1 MKSNMKKVLSFLLT
15 VCMLVT
21 MVPSTAFAFE
31 AADVF
36 SNFEED
42 IEPPQEA
49 SAAAAEVPAADVDD
63 ETDISEENE
72 DADVFSS
79 ASEEGEEPEVFSDTS
94 EDELTAFS
102 DGETEKE
109 TEDNLAI
116 IEATRGA
123 RDISG
128 DGFYKIV
135 HLDAGRKYFTK
146 DWVIKL
152 INTMAENGYTHLELA
167 VGNDGLRFLL
177 DDMAVTVGET
187 TYSSQEVKAGIQAGN
202 RAYCDFGTN
211 EWTETDMNAIIEA
224 ADKAGISII
233 PLINTPG
240 HMDAII
246 NAMKAVGI
254 SDAAFTAEGYGTS
267 SRTVDVRNQAAV
279 SFVQALLNK
288 YIQYFAGKG
297 CQIFN
302 IGTDE
307 YANDILTN
315 YAGMGFGYLQD
326 KGLYGNFVTYV
337 NNLATLVINAGMTPM
352 AFNDGIYFNS
362 AQDNFN
368 SNILISYWSDGWWGY
383 NVAPA
388 STFTEKGH
396 RLVNT
401 NGDFYYV
408 LGKND
413 KFDSGASYANK
424 WDNKVFM
431 GTTFPE
437 EQAGSMFCI
446 WCDYPDAE
454 TEDEIAEKVMSEN
467 SNILKAMSNA
477 MGHNPEKTVTDEKS
491 GISVTASGLNKVEC
505 VASNTEVKIKGA
517 NHILAY
523 DIKPV
528 DANGYYTG
536 TATVSIPVPEGW
548 NTDKMGAF
556 VVDTDGNVTLLTGEY
571 ADDVYTYTAP
581 HFSVQGIYDKISTN
595 VSENP
600 TEKSISLTIGH
611 EDTDT
616 LVGDYSNDVGPFSN
630 SGIAAINVETET
642 VSGEYWELVTNGADG
657 IAENQEYII
666 ANANTGTVYALTK
679 DGGTSTEISVSDGKI
694 TSNVGSECAFTFV
707 KNGNGWSIKDNAG
720 KYLYPQA
727 NLNRKLNWDYSISN
741 QQSSAEAV
749 SITGNN
755 AVKLARVINISLF
768 VKTTSY
774 ISYKNGYYADSN
786 GSNLYLFK
794 KVTLPAGTNTKVT
807 FTGLKKGTTSVKVG
821 PTTYAI
827 NVDYNKE
834 NVSLI
839 KDSTTTVTQTSSIS
853 GNPTYDK
860 EGIVEATVS
869 GETVT
874 FRGLALGTA
883 VVTVGDTQYTVTV
896 SEEDLTKVTPLT
908 VEYWI
913 TNQEVKVGNATEMK
927 ISAASTGV
935 HSEAGVKFSELV
947 PSTNGDTAK
956 EKVFWKGT
964 RLANGSHQ
972 EKLGPDRTK
981 EGTDFTYIRY
991 WNNSW
996 AYSSDA
1002 VEWTNVLN
1010 SDQIVAYYLQKTKVT
1025 SEVTTKVVDWGEPYK
1040 DWTNLNGER
1049 HWFWNDYVENGSKY
1063 VFLDFAVVY
1072 EDKTQNPAS
1081 FPTDNTWFFHFDGCS
1096 ANNPRVLGAITF
1108 DETADYEIWKVTVQ
1122 DGSSSGWQSYST
1134 FQPSYKGDETTVWT
1148 KEMGGNPHI
1157 DELQYTENRAGKLV
1171 RVYVRAKATE
1181 DTLRVHYIDNNNPEK
1196 DFYNYNIAVSSGT
1209 KFDKGFALTDNAL
1222 VNNDVIN
1229 KLGIKQTVS
1238 TDLGT
1243 MPEIGVQYRYSKYKC
1258 VSATRSEYG
1267 KDVYLYYTFENT
1279 HRFVIDFGLPL
1290 VITTD
1295 DLGITGDWSS
1305 VSATGA
1311 KYGTTTAEVGEGV
1324 TYTPT
1329 QVLSGIES
1337 FTVTLTDSNKN
1348 STAHQI
1354 YIYPAS
1360 TVYYEEGFATSS
1372 GFTGGSKGTEN
1383 QTTSAVGSRAQYGFD
1398 QSYAN
1403 EAAGPSNGTQ
1413 ATSNQKN
1420 STATF
1425 KFTGTGVDIYAN
1437 CTNTTGIV
1445 KVSRESDNKLVQV
1458 MYVDTAMRPGG
1469 NETSGQNVNAYN
1481 VPITSIKDLT
1491 HGDYTITITLF
1502 KDETFN
1508 LDGFR
1513 VYNTITG
1520 DAANAIYDQDGE
1532 ANPKFVE
1539 LRDAVLAAR
1548 IDGNVKSK
1556 YAEQIS
1562 KNAISQVYAKNEN
1575 VQGIVITKDGTA
1587 AGSIDVTDLLDNGP
1601 KNEIYLYQNQSLVFN
1616 ITGNAQIGLK
1626 ALNGT
1631 VNYSINNVPSTL
1643 GTSTDMFYPIN
1654 SGTVTITNNSS
1665 NILSITKLKLLGGA
1679 VTTSLNEEILTTALL
1694 SMGYK
1699 QSPAPTVAPI
1709 ETPTPTVEP
1718 TKAPVV
1724 TAPAA
1729 VTLKKLTA
1737 AGLTGAKLT
1746 WSKVKNA
1753 DGYLIYRKT
1762 GSGSWKKITAVK
1774 STAGSYTDS
1783 KLTAGKSYTYT
1794 VRAYKKVNGKVYKGD
1809 YDKKGLT
1816 INLVPKTPVLKKLS
1830 KASGS
1835 SLKLTWGKVT
1845 NADGYVIYRK
1855 VSTSNKWEKVA
1866 TIKKGST
1873 VSYTDKNLKS
1883 GKTYTYT
1890 VRAYKTVN
1898 GKNIY
1903 SSYNKNG
1910 IKTKLK

>member
-15 VCMLVT
+15 VCLLVT

-36 SNFEED
+36 SDFE
-42 IEPPQEA
+42 
-49 SAAAAEVPAADVDD
+49 AADVDD

-177 DDMAVTVGET
+177 NDMAVTVGET
-187 TYSSQEVKAGIQAGN
+187 TYSSDDVKAGIQAGN

-224 ADKAGISII
+224 ANKAGISII

-254 SDAAFTAEGYGTS
+254 SDAAFTAKGYGTS
-267 SRTVDVRNQAAV
+267 SRTVDVSNQAAV
-279 SFVQALLNK
+279 SFVQNLLNK
-288 YIQYFAGKG
+288 YIQYFAAKG
-297 CQIFN
+297 CKIFN

-307 YANDILTN
+307 YANDILEK

-326 KGLYGNFVTYV
+326 KGLYGKFATYV

-362 AQDNFN
+362 DTQNNFN
-368 SNILISYWSDGWWGY
+368 SNILISYWSSGWSTY
-383 NVAPA
+383 RVAPA
-388 STFTEKGH
+388 NVLAGQGH

-413 KFDSGASYANK
+413 NFDNGASYANK

-431 GTTFPE
+431 GYTFPE

-446 WCDYPDAE
+446 WCDYPGAE
-454 TEDEIAEKVMSEN
+454 TEDEIAEKVMSDN

-477 MGHNPEKTVTDEKS
+477 MGHNPEKTVTITDKKS

-536 TATVSIPVPEGW
+536 AATVSIPVPKGW

-556 VVDTDGNVTLLTGEY
+556 VVETDGNVTLLTGEY
-571 ADDVYTYTAP
+571 ADGVYTYTAP
-581 HFSVQGIYDKISTN
+581 HFSVQGIYDKNSTN

-600 TEKSISLTIGH
+600 TEKNISLTIGH
-611 EDTDT
+611 EATDT
-616 LVGDYSNDVGPFSN
+616 LVGDYSNDVGPFST

-657 IAENQEYII
+657 IVANQEYII
-666 ANANTGTVYALTK
+666 ANANTGTVFALTK
-679 DGGTSTEISVSDGKI
+679 DGGTSTGISVSDGKI
-694 TSNVGSECAFTFV
+694 TSNVGSECAFKFV
-707 KNGNGWSIKDNAG
+707 RNGNGWSIQDNAG
-720 KYLYPQA
+720 TYLYPEA
-727 NLNRKLNWDYSISN
+727 ERIWGWNYSISN
-741 QQSSAEAV
+741 KQGSAEAV
-749 SITGNN
+749 SITGNST
-755 AVKLARVINISLF
+755 VKLARDISSGF
-768 VKTTSY
+768 WRTRSY

-786 GSNLYLFK
+786 GSDLYLFK

-821 PTTYAI
+821 PT
-827 NVDYNKE
+827 
-834 NVSLI
+834 
-839 KDSTTTVTQTSSIS
+839 
-853 GNPTYDK
+853 
-860 EGIVEATVS
+860 
-869 GETVT
+869 
-874 FRGLALGTA
+874 
-883 VVTVGDTQYTVTV
+883 QYTVTV

-913 TNQEVKVGNATEMK
+913 TNQEVKVDNATKMK

-1002 VEWTNVLN
+1002 VKWTNVLN
-1010 SDQIVAYYLQKTKVT
+1010 TDQIVAYYLQKTEVT
-1025 SEVTTKVVDWGEPYK
+1025 HEVTTKVVDWGEPYK

-1072 EDKTQNPAS
+1072 EDKTQNPDS

-1096 ANNPRVLGAITF
+1096 ASKPRVLGAISF
-1108 DETADYEIWKVTVQ
+1108 DETAEYEIWKVTVQ
-1122 DGSSSGWQSYST
+1122 DGTSSGYSSYRT
-1134 FQPSYKGDETTVWT
+1134 FKPSYNGDETTVWT

-1157 DELQYTENRAGKLV
+1157 DELQYTANRTGKLV
-1171 RVYVRAKATE
+1171 RVYVRAKATA
-1181 DTLRVHYIDNNNPEK
+1181 DTLRVHYMDKNAGAE
-1196 DFYNYNIAVSSGT
+1196 FYNYNIAVNSGT
-1209 KFDKGFALTDNAL
+1209 TFDENFALRNNAL
-1222 VNNDVIN
+1222 VHNEVKNV
-1229 KLGIKQTVS
+1229 KGVEQKVS
-1238 TDLGT
+1238 TDLST

-1258 VSATRSEYG
+1258 VSATRGEDG
-1267 KDVYLYYTFENT
+1267 KDVYLYYTIENT
-1279 HRFVIDFGLPL
+1279 HSFVIDFGLPL
-1290 VITTD
+1290 VITTN

-1311 KYGTTTAEVGEGV
+1311 KYGTTTAEVGKGV

-1360 TVYYEEGFATSS
+1360 TVYYEEGFAKSS
-1372 GFTGGSKGTEN
+1372 GFTEEGSKKIEN
-1383 QTTSAVGSRAQYGFD
+1383 QPTSAVGSGARYGFD

-1403 EAAGPSNGTQ
+1403 EAAGPSKGTQ
-1413 ATSNQKN
+1413 ATSNQKH

-1425 KFTGTGVDIYAN
+1425 NFTGTGVDIYAN
-1437 CTNTTGIV
+1437 CTKTTGIV

-1458 MYVDTAMRPGG
+1458 MYVDTAMRPGDTG
-1469 NETSGQNVNAYN
+1469 ETSGQNVDAYN
-1481 VPITSIKDLT
+1481 VPITSIKDLK

-1502 KDETFN
+1502 NDETFN

-1520 DAANAIYDQDGE
+1520 DAANAVYEQDGE
-1532 ANPKFVE
+1532 ANPRFVE
-1539 LRDAVLAAR
+1539 LRDAVLKAR
-1548 IDGNVKSK
+1548 INGKVGGE

-1562 KNAISQVYAKNEN
+1562 KNAMSQVYARNEN
-1575 VQGIVITKDGTA
+1575 VQGIVIDKNGTT
-1587 AGSIDVTDLLDNGP
+1587 AGSTDVTDLLDNGP
-1601 KNEIYLYQNQSLVFN
+1601 KNEIYLYTNQSLVFN

-1631 VNYSINNVPSTL
+1631 VNYNINNVSSTL
-1643 GTSTDMFYPIN
+1643 DTSTDMFYPIN
-1654 SGTVTITNNSS
+1654 SGTVIITNTGSH
-1665 NILSITKLKLLGGA
+1665 ILSITKLKLLGDA
-1679 VTTSLNEEILTTALL
+1679 VPTSLNEEILTTALL

-1699 QSPAPTVAPI
+1699 QSPAPTA
-1709 ETPTPTVEP
+1709 TPTPTVEP

-1737 AGLTGAKLT
+1737 VGLTGAKLT

-1762 GSGSWKKITAVK
+1762 GSGSWKNIASVK
-1774 STAGSYTDS
+1774 STASSYTDS

-1794 VRAYKKVNGKVYKGD
+1794 VRAYKKVNGKAYKGD
-1809 YDKKGLT
+1809 YDKKGLI

-1835 SLKLTWGKVT
+1835 SLKLTWGKAA

-1855 VSTSNKWEKVA
+1855 VSGSNKWEKVA

-1903 SSYNKNG
+1903 SSYDKNG

>member
-15 VCMLVT
+15 VCLLVT

-36 SNFEED
+36 SDFE
-42 IEPPQEA
+42 
-49 SAAAAEVPAADVDD
+49 AADVDD

-177 DDMAVTVGET
+177 NDMAVTVGET
-187 TYSSQEVKAGIQAGN
+187 TYSSDDVKAGIQAGN

-224 ADKAGISII
+224 ANKAGISII

-254 SDAAFTAEGYGTS
+254 SDAAFTAKGYGTS
-267 SRTVDVRNQAAV
+267 SRTVDVSNQAAV
-279 SFVQALLNK
+279 SFVQNLLNK
-288 YIQYFAGKG
+288 YIQYFAAKG
-297 CQIFN
+297 CKIFN

-307 YANDILTN
+307 YANDILEK

-326 KGLYGNFVTYV
+326 KGLYGKFATYV

-362 AQDNFN
+362 DTQNNFN
-368 SNILISYWSDGWWGY
+368 SNILISYWSSGWSTY
-383 NVAPA
+383 RVAPA
-388 STFTEKGH
+388 NVLAGQGH

-413 KFDSGASYANK
+413 NFDNGASYANK

-431 GTTFPE
+431 GYTFPE

-446 WCDYPDAE
+446 WCDYPGAE
-454 TEDEIAEKVMSEN
+454 TEDEIAEKVMSDN

-477 MGHNPEKTVTDEKS
+477 MGHNPEKTVTITDKKS

-505 VASNTEVKIKGA
+505 EASNTEVKIEGA
-517 NHILAY
+517 NHTLAY

-536 TATVSIPVPEGW
+536 AATVSIPVPEGW

-556 VVDTDGNVTLLTGEY
+556 VVETDGKVTLLTGEY
-571 ADDVYTYTAP
+571 ADGVYTYTAP
-581 HFSVQGIYDKISTN
+581 HFSVQGIYDKNSTN

-611 EDTDT
+611 EATDR
-616 LVGDYSNDVGPFSN
+616 LVGDYSNDVGKFNN
-630 SGIAAINVETET
+630 SDIAAINVETET
-642 VSGEYWELVTNGADG
+642 VPGEYWELVTNGADG
-657 IAENQEYII
+657 IVANQEYII
-666 ANANTGTVYALTK
+666 ANANTGTVSALTK
-679 DGGTSTEISVSDGKI
+679 DGGTSTGISVSNGKI

-727 NLNRKLNWDYSISN
+727 KLGLNLKLDWNYSISN
-741 QQSSAEAV
+741 QQSSAVAV
-749 SITGNN
+749 SITGNS
-755 AVKLARVINISLF
+755 AVKLARDINTTLF
-768 VKTTSY
+768 GSTTSY
-774 ISYKNGYYADSN
+774 ICYENKYYAGSN
-786 GSNLYLFK
+786 GSDLYLFK
-794 KVTLPAGTNTKVT
+794 KVTRPAGTNTKVT

-834 NVSLI
+834 KVSLI
-839 KDSTTTVTQTSSIS
+839 KDGTTTVTQTSRIS
-853 GNPTYDK
+853 GNPIYDK
-860 EGIVEATVS
+860 KGIVEATVS
-869 GETVT
+869 GEKVT
-874 FRGLALGTA
+874 FKGLALGTA

-935 HSEAGVKFSELV
+935 HSEAGVKFSKLV

-1002 VEWTNVLN
+1002 VKWTNVLN
-1010 SDQIVAYYLQKTKVT
+1010 TDQIVAYYLQKTEVT
-1025 SEVTTKVVDWGEPYK
+1025 HEVTTKVVDWGEPYK

-1072 EDKTQNPAS
+1072 EDKTQNPDS

-1096 ANNPRVLGAITF
+1096 ASKPRVLGAITF

-1122 DGSSSGWQSYST
+1122 DGTSSGYSSYRT

-1157 DELQYTENRAGKLV
+1157 DELQYTANRTGKLV

-1181 DTLRVHYIDNNNPEK
+1181 DTLRVHYIDNNNPKK

-1222 VNNDVIN
+1222 VHNDVTN
-1229 KLGIKQTVS
+1229 KLGIKQTVT
-1238 TDLGT
+1238 TDLST
-1243 MPEIGVQYRYSKYKC
+1243 MTEIGVQYRYSKYKC
-1258 VSATRSEYG
+1258 VSATRSEDG

-1311 KYGTTTAEVGEGV
+1311 KYGTTTAEVGKGV
-1324 TYTPT
+1324 KYTPT

-1337 FTVTLTDSNKN
+1337 FTVTLTDSKKQ

-1360 TVYYEEGFATSS
+1360 TVYYEEGFAKSS
-1372 GFTGGSKGTEN
+1372 GFTEEGSKRTEN
-1383 QTTSAVGSRAQYGFD
+1383 QTTSAVGSGARYGFD

-1469 NETSGQNVNAYN
+1469 NETSGQNVDAYN

-1532 ANPKFVE
+1532 ANPRFVE

-1548 IDGNVKSK
+1548 INGNVDSE

-1562 KNAISQVYAKNEN
+1562 KNAMSQVYARDEN
-1575 VQGIVITKDGTA
+1575 VQGIVIDKNKTA
-1587 AGSIDVTDLLDNGP
+1587 AGSTNVTDLLDNGP
-1601 KNEIYLYQNQSLVFN
+1601 KNEIYLYTGQCLVFN
-1616 ITGNAQIGLK
+1616 ITDNAQIGLK

-1631 VNYSINNVPSTL
+1631 VNYSINNVPSIL

-1654 SGTVTITNNSS
+1654 RGTVMITNTGS
-1665 NILSITKLKLLGGA
+1665 NILSITKLKLLGDA
-1679 VTTSLNEEILTTALL
+1679 VPTSLNEEILTTALL

-1699 QSPAPTVAPI
+1699 QSPAPTA
-1709 ETPTPTVEP
+1709 TPTPTVEP

-1737 AGLTGAKLT
+1737 VGLTGAKLT

-1762 GSGSWKKITAVK
+1762 GSGSWKNIAAVK
-1774 STAGSYTDS
+1774 STASSYTDS

-1794 VRAYKKVNGKVYKGD
+1794 VRAYKKVNGKAYKGD

-1835 SLKLTWGKVT
+1835 SLKLTWGKAA

-1855 VSTSNKWEKVA
+1855 VSGSNKWEKVA

-1903 SSYNKNG
+1903 SSYDKNG

>member
-36 SNFEED
+36 SDFE
-42 IEPPQEA
+42 
-49 SAAAAEVPAADVDD
+49 AADVDD

-177 DDMAVTVGET
+177 DDMTVTVGET
-187 TYSSQEVKAGIQAGN
+187 TYSSEEVKAGIQAGN
-202 RAYCDFGTN
+202 KAYYDSGTN
-211 EWTETDMNAIIEA
+211 EWTEADMNAIIEA
-224 ADKAGISII
+224 ANKAGISII

-240 HMDAII
+240 HMDALID
-246 NAMKAVGI
+246 AMEAVGI
-254 SDAAFTAEGYGTS
+254 SDAAFTAKGYGTS
-267 SRTVDVRNQAAV
+267 SRTVDVSNQAAV
-279 SFVQALLNK
+279 SFVQNLLNK
-288 YIQYFAGKG
+288 YIQYFAAKG
-297 CQIFN
+297 CKIFN

-307 YANDILTN
+307 YANDILMN

-326 KGLYGNFVTYV
+326 KGLYGKFATYV

-362 AQDNFN
+362 DTQYNFN
-368 SNILISYWSDGWWGY
+368 SNILISYWSSGWSTY
-383 NVAPA
+383 RVAPA
-388 STFTEKGH
+388 NVLAAQGH

-413 KFDSGASYANK
+413 NFDNGASYANK

-431 GTTFPE
+431 GYTFPE

-446 WCDYPDAE
+446 WCDYPGAE
-454 TEDEIAEKVMSEN
+454 TEDEIAEKVMSDN

-477 MGHNPEKTVTDEKS
+477 MGHNPEKTVTITDKKS

-505 VASNTEVKIKGA
+505 AVSNTEVKIEGA

-536 TATVSIPVPEGW
+536 AATVSIPVPKGW

-556 VVDTDGNVTLLTGEY
+556 VVETDGKVTLLTGKY
-571 ADDVYTYTAP
+571 ADGVYTYTAP

-600 TEKSISLTIGH
+600 TGKSISLTIGH
-611 EDTDT
+611 EATDT
-616 LVGDYSNDVGPFSN
+616 LVGDYSNDVGKFSD
-630 SGIAAINVETET
+630 SDIAAINVETET

-657 IAENQEYII
+657 IAANQEYII

-679 DGGTSTEISVSDGKI
+679 DGETSTGISVSNGKI

-727 NLNRKLNWDYSISN
+727 KLGLNLKLDWNYSISN
-741 QQSSAEAV
+741 QQSSAVAV
-749 SITGNN
+749 SITGNS
-755 AVKLARVINISLF
+755 AVKLARDINTTLF
-768 VKTTSY
+768 GSTTSY
-774 ISYKNGYYADSN
+774 ICYENKYYAGSN
-786 GSNLYLFK
+786 GSDLYLFK
-794 KVTLPAGTNTKVT
+794 KVTRPAGTNTKVT

-834 NVSLI
+834 KVSLI
-839 KDSTTTVTQTSSIS
+839 KDGTTTVTQTSRIS
-853 GNPTYDK
+853 GNPIYDK
-860 EGIVEATVS
+860 KGIVEATVS
-869 GETVT
+869 GEKVT
-874 FRGLALGTA
+874 FKGLALGTA

-935 HSEAGVKFSELV
+935 HSEAGVKFSKLV

-1002 VEWTNVLN
+1002 VKWTNVLN
-1010 SDQIVAYYLQKTKVT
+1010 TDQIVAYYLQKTEVT
-1025 SEVTTKVVDWGEPYK
+1025 HEVTTKVVDWGEPYK

-1072 EDKTQNPAS
+1072 EDKTQNPDS

-1096 ANNPRVLGAITF
+1096 ASKPRVLGAITF

-1122 DGSSSGWQSYST
+1122 DGTSSGYSSYRT

-1157 DELQYTENRAGKLV
+1157 DELQYTANRTGKLV

-1181 DTLRVHYIDNNNPEK
+1181 DTLRVHYIDNNNPKK

-1222 VNNDVIN
+1222 VHNDVTN
-1229 KLGIKQTVS
+1229 KLGIKQTVT
-1238 TDLGT
+1238 TDLST
-1243 MPEIGVQYRYSKYKC
+1243 MTEIGVQYRYSKYKC
-1258 VSATRSEYG
+1258 VSATRSEDG

-1290 VITTD
+1290 VITTN

-1311 KYGTTTAEVGEGV
+1311 KYGTTTAEVGKGV

-1337 FTVTLTDSNKN
+1337 FTVTLTDSKKQ

-1354 YIYPAS
+1354 YICPAS
-1360 TVYYEEGFATSS
+1360 TVYYEEGFAKSS
-1372 GFTGGSKGTEN
+1372 GFTEEGSKRTEN
-1383 QTTSAVGSRAQYGFD
+1383 QTTSAVGSGARYGFD

-1425 KFTGTGVDIYAN
+1425 NFTGTGVDIYAN
-1437 CTNTTGIV
+1437 CTKTTGIV

-1458 MYVDTAMRPGG
+1458 MYVDTAMRPGDTG
-1469 NETSGQNVNAYN
+1469 ETSGQNVDAYN
-1481 VPITSIKDLT
+1481 VPITSIKDLK

-1502 KDETFN
+1502 NDETFN

-1520 DAANAIYDQDGE
+1520 DAANAVYEQDGE
-1532 ANPKFVE
+1532 ANPRFVE
-1539 LRDAVLAAR
+1539 LRDAVLKAR
-1548 IDGNVKSK
+1548 INGKVGGE

-1562 KNAISQVYAKNEN
+1562 KNAMSQVYAKNEN

-1626 ALNGT
+1626 ALNRT

-1699 QSPAPTVAPI
+1699 QSPAPTA
-1709 ETPTPTVEP
+1709 TPTPTVEP

-1762 GSGSWKKITAVK
+1762 GSGSWKKIAAVK
-1774 STAGSYTDS
+1774 STASSYTDS

-1816 INLVPKTPVLKKLS
+1816 IKLVPETPVLKKLS

-1835 SLKLTWGKVT
+1835 SLKLTWGKAA

-1903 SSYNKNG
+1903 SSYDKNG

>member
-36 SNFEED
+36 SDFE
-42 IEPPQEA
+42 
-49 SAAAAEVPAADVDD
+49 AADVDD

-177 DDMAVTVGET
+177 DDMTVTVGET
-187 TYSSQEVKAGIQAGN
+187 TYSSEEVKAGIQAGN
-202 RAYCDFGTN
+202 KAYYDSGTN
-211 EWTETDMNAIIEA
+211 EWTEADMNAIIEA
-224 ADKAGISII
+224 ANKAGISII

-240 HMDAII
+240 HMDALID
-246 NAMKAVGI
+246 AMEAVGI
-254 SDAAFTAEGYGTS
+254 SDAAFTAKGYGTS
-267 SRTVDVRNQAAV
+267 SRTVDVSNQAAV
-279 SFVQALLNK
+279 SFVQNLLNK
-288 YIQYFAGKG
+288 YIQYFAAKG
-297 CQIFN
+297 CKIFN

-307 YANDILTN
+307 YANDILMN

-326 KGLYGNFVTYV
+326 KGLYGKFATYV

-362 AQDNFN
+362 DTQYNFN
-368 SNILISYWSDGWWGY
+368 SNILISYWSSGWSTY
-383 NVAPA
+383 RVAPA
-388 STFTEKGH
+388 NVLAAQGH

-413 KFDSGASYANK
+413 NFDNGASYANK

-431 GTTFPE
+431 GYTFPE

-446 WCDYPDAE
+446 WCDYPGAE
-454 TEDEIAEKVMSEN
+454 TEDEIAEKVMSDN

-477 MGHNPEKTVTDEKS
+477 MGHNPEKTVTITDKKS

-505 VASNTEVKIKGA
+505 AVSNTEVKIEGA

-536 TATVSIPVPEGW
+536 AATVSIPVPKGW

-556 VVDTDGNVTLLTGEY
+556 VVETDGKVTLLTGKY
-571 ADDVYTYTAP
+571 ADGVYTYTAP

-600 TEKSISLTIGH
+600 TGKSISLTIGH
-611 EDTDT
+611 EATDT
-616 LVGDYSNDVGPFSN
+616 LVGDYSNDVGKFSN
-630 SGIAAINVETET
+630 SDIAAINVETET

-657 IAENQEYII
+657 IAGNQEYII

-679 DGGTSTEISVSDGKI
+679 DGETSTGISVSDGKI
-694 TSNVGSECAFTFV
+694 TSNVGSECAFKFV
-707 KNGNGWSIKDNAG
+707 RNGNGWSIQDNAG
-720 KYLYPQA
+720 TYLYPEA
-727 NLNRKLNWDYSISN
+727 ERIWGWNYSISN
-741 QQSSAEAV
+741 KQGSAEAV
-749 SITGNN
+749 SITGNST
-755 AVKLARVINISLF
+755 VKLARDISSGF
-768 VKTTSY
+768 WRTRSY

-786 GSNLYLFK
+786 GSDLYLFK

-821 PTTYAI
+821 P
-827 NVDYNKE
+827 
-834 NVSLI
+834 
-839 KDSTTTVTQTSSIS
+839 
-853 GNPTYDK
+853 
-860 EGIVEATVS
+860 
-869 GETVT
+869 
-874 FRGLALGTA
+874 
-883 VVTVGDTQYTVTV
+883 TQYTVTV

-935 HSEAGVKFSELV
+935 HSEAGVKFSKLV

-1002 VEWTNVLN
+1002 VKWTNVLN
-1010 SDQIVAYYLQKTKVT
+1010 TDQIVAYYLQKTEVT
-1025 SEVTTKVVDWGEPYK
+1025 HEVTTKVVDWGEPYK

-1072 EDKTQNPAS
+1072 EDKTQNPDS

-1096 ANNPRVLGAITF
+1096 ASKPRVLGAITF

-1122 DGSSSGWQSYST
+1122 DGTSSGYSSYRT

-1157 DELQYTENRAGKLV
+1157 DELQYTANRTGKLV

-1181 DTLRVHYIDNNNPEK
+1181 DTLRVHYIDNNNPKK

-1222 VNNDVIN
+1222 VHNDVTN
-1229 KLGIKQTVS
+1229 KLGIKQTVT
-1238 TDLGT
+1238 TDLST
-1243 MPEIGVQYRYSKYKC
+1243 MTEIGVQYRYSKYKC
-1258 VSATRSEYG
+1258 VSATRSEDG

-1311 KYGTTTAEVGEGV
+1311 KYGTTTAEVGKGV
-1324 TYTPT
+1324 KYTPT

-1337 FTVTLTDSNKN
+1337 FTVTLTDSKKQ

-1360 TVYYEEGFATSS
+1360 TVYYEEGFAKSS
-1372 GFTGGSKGTEN
+1372 GFTEEGSKRTEN
-1383 QTTSAVGSRAQYGFD
+1383 QTTSAVGSGARYGFD

-1425 KFTGTGVDIYAN
+1425 NFTGTGVDIYAN
-1437 CTNTTGIV
+1437 CTKTTGIV

-1458 MYVDTAMRPGG
+1458 MYVDTAMRPGDTG
-1469 NETSGQNVNAYN
+1469 ETSGQNVDAYN
-1481 VPITSIKDLT
+1481 VPITSIKDLK

-1502 KDETFN
+1502 NDETFN

-1520 DAANAIYDQDGE
+1520 DAANAVYEQDGE
-1532 ANPKFVE
+1532 ANPRFVE
-1539 LRDAVLAAR
+1539 LRDAVLKAR
-1548 IDGNVKSK
+1548 INGKVDGE

-1562 KNAISQVYAKNEN
+1562 KNAMSQVYARNEN
-1575 VQGIVITKDGTA
+1575 VQGIVIDKNKNGTT

-1601 KNEIYLYQNQSLVFN
+1601 KNEIYLYTNQRLVFN

-1631 VNYSINNVPSTL
+1631 VNYSINNVQSTL

-1654 SGTVTITNNSS
+1654 RGMVMITNTGS
-1665 NILSITKLKLLGGA
+1665 NILSITKLKLLGDA
-1679 VTTSLNEEILTTALL
+1679 VPTSLNEEILTTALL

-1699 QSPAPTVAPI
+1699 QSPAPTA
-1709 ETPTPTVEP
+1709 TPTPTVEP

-1737 AGLTGAKLT
+1737 VGLTGAKLT

>member
-177 DDMAVTVGET
+177 NDMTVTVGET
-187 TYSSQEVKAGIQAGN
+187 TYSSEQVKAGIQAGN
-202 RAYCDFGTN
+202 KAYHDFGTN
-211 EWTETDMNAIIEA
+211 EWTEADMNAIIEA
-224 ADKAGISII
+224 ANKAGISII

-246 NAMKAVGI
+246 DAMKAVGI
-254 SDAAFTAEGYGTS
+254 SDAAFTADGYGTS

-288 YIQYFAGKG
+288 YIQYFHAKG
-297 CQIFN
+297 CKIFN

-307 YANDILTN
+307 YANDILMN

-326 KGLYGNFVTYV
+326 KGLYGKFATYV

-362 AQDNFN
+362 DTQYNFN
-368 SNILISYWSDGWWGY
+368 SNILISYWSSGWSTY
-383 NVAPA
+383 RVAPA
-388 STFTEKGH
+388 NVLADQGH

-413 KFDSGASYANK
+413 NFDNGASYANK

-431 GTTFPE
+431 GYTFPE

-446 WCDYPDAE
+446 WCDDPGAE
-454 TEDEIAEKVMSEN
+454 TEDEIAQKVMSEN

-477 MGHNPEKTVTDEKS
+477 MGHNPEKTVTITDKKS

-505 VASNTEVKIKGA
+505 EASNTEVKIEGA
-517 NHILAY
+517 NHTLAY

-536 TATVSIPVPEGW
+536 AATVSIPVPEGW

-556 VVDTDGNVTLLTGEY
+556 VVETDGNVTLLTGEY
-571 ADDVYTYTAP
+571 ADGVYTYTAP
-581 HFSVQGIYDKISTN
+581 HFSVQGIYDKNSTN

-600 TEKSISLTIGH
+600 TEQNISLTIGH
-611 EDTDT
+611 EATYT
-616 LVGDYSNDVGPFSN
+616 LVGDYSNDVGKFSN
-630 SGIAAINVETET
+630 SDIAAINVETET
-642 VSGEYWELVTNGADG
+642 VPGEYWELVTNGADG
-657 IAENQEYII
+657 IVANQEYII
-666 ANANTGTVYALTK
+666 ANANTGTVFALTK
-679 DGGTSTEISVSDGKI
+679 DGGTSTGISVSDGKI
-694 TSNVGSECAFTFV
+694 TSNVGSECAFKFV
-707 KNGNGWSIKDNAG
+707 KNRNGWFIKDNAG
-720 KYLYPQA
+720 TYLYPTA
-727 NLNRKLNWDYSISN
+727 KIGLNLNWDYSISN
-741 QQSSAEAV
+741 QQSSAVAV
-749 SITGNN
+749 SITGNS
-755 AVKLARVINISLF
+755 AVKLARDINTTLF
-768 VKTTSY
+768 GSTSY
-774 ISYKNGYYADSN
+774 ICYENKYYAGSN
-786 GSNLYLFK
+786 GSDLYLFK
-794 KVTLPAGTNTKVT
+794 KVTRPAGTNTKVT

-972 EKLGPDRTK
+972 VKDGADNTK
-981 EGTDFTYIRY
+981 KGTDFTYIRY

-996 AYSSDA
+996 AYSSDG
-1002 VEWTNVLN
+1002 VKWTNVLDT
-1010 SDQIVAYYLQKTKVT
+1010 DQIVAYYLQKTEVT

-1040 DWTNLNGER
+1040 DWKNLNGDK
-1049 HWFWNDYVENGSKY
+1049 HWFWNGYVENGSKY

-1072 EDKTQNPAS
+1072 EDNTQNPAS

-1096 ANNPRVLGAITF
+1096 PQKPRVLGAITF
-1108 DETADYEIWKVTVQ
+1108 DETAEYEIWKVTVQ
-1122 DGSSSGWQSYST
+1122 DGTSTGYSSWYT
-1134 FQPSYKGDETTVWT
+1134 FKPSYKGDETTVWT

-1157 DELQYTENRAGKLV
+1157 DELQYTANRTGKLV

-1181 DTLRVHYIDNNNPEK
+1181 DTLKVHYMDKNAGAE
-1196 DFYNYNIAVSSGT
+1196 FYNYNIAVNSGT
-1209 KFDKGFALTDNAL
+1209 TFDENFALRNNAL
-1222 VNNDVIN
+1222 VHNEVKNV
-1229 KLGIKQTVS
+1229 KGVEQKVS
-1238 TDLGT
+1238 TDLST

-1258 VSATRSEYG
+1258 VSATRGEDG

-1290 VITTD
+1290 VITTE
-1295 DLGITGDWSS
+1295 DLGIEGDWSS

-1311 KYGTTTAEVGEGV
+1311 KYGTTTAEVGKGV

-1329 QVLSGIES
+1329 QVLLGIES
-1337 FTVTLTDSNKN
+1337 FTVTLTDSKQQ

-1360 TVYYEEGFATSS
+1360 TVYYEEGFAKSS
-1372 GFTGGSKGTEN
+1372 GFTEEGSKRTEN
-1383 QTTSAVGSRAQYGFD
+1383 QTTSAVGSGARYGFD

-1532 ANPKFVE
+1532 ANPRFVE

-1548 IDGNVKSK
+1548 INGNVDSE

-1562 KNAISQVYAKNEN
+1562 KNAMSQVYARDEN
-1575 VQGIVITKDGTA
+1575 VQGIVIDKNKTA
-1587 AGSIDVTDLLDNGP
+1587 AGSTNVTDLLDNGP
-1601 KNEIYLYQNQSLVFN
+1601 KNEIYLYTGQCLVFN
-1616 ITGNAQIGLK
+1616 ITDNAQIGLK

-1631 VNYSINNVPSTL
+1631 VNYSINNVPSIL

-1654 SGTVTITNNSS
+1654 RGTVMITNTGS
-1665 NILSITKLKLLGGA
+1665 NILSITKLKLLGDA
-1679 VTTSLNEEILTTALL
+1679 VPTSLNEEILTTALL

-1699 QSPAPTVAPI
+1699 QSPAPTA
-1709 ETPTPTVEP
+1709 TPTPTVEP

-1737 AGLTGAKLT
+1737 VGLTGAKLT

-1762 GSGSWKKITAVK
+1762 GSGSWKNIAAVK
-1774 STAGSYTDS
+1774 STASSYTDS

-1794 VRAYKKVNGKVYKGD
+1794 VRAYKKVNGKAYKGD

-1835 SLKLTWGKVT
+1835 SLKLTWGKAA

-1855 VSTSNKWEKVA
+1855 VSASNKWEKVA

>member
-15 VCMLVT
+15 VCLLVT

-36 SNFEED
+36 SDFE
-42 IEPPQEA
+42 
-49 SAAAAEVPAADVDD
+49 AADVDD

-177 DDMAVTVGET
+177 NDMAVTVGET
-187 TYSSQEVKAGIQAGN
+187 TYSSDDVKAGIQAGN

-224 ADKAGISII
+224 ANKAGISII

-254 SDAAFTAEGYGTS
+254 SDAAFTAKGYGTS
-267 SRTVDVRNQAAV
+267 SRTVDVSNQAAV
-279 SFVQALLNK
+279 SFVQNLLNK
-288 YIQYFAGKG
+288 YIQYFAAKG
-297 CQIFN
+297 CKIFN

-307 YANDILTN
+307 YANDILEK

-326 KGLYGNFVTYV
+326 KGLYGKFATYV

-362 AQDNFN
+362 DTQYNFN
-368 SNILISYWSDGWWGY
+368 RNILISYWSNGWSTY
-383 NVAPA
+383 RVAPA
-388 STFTEKGH
+388 NVLAAQGH

-413 KFDSGASYANK
+413 NFDNGASYANK

-431 GTTFPE
+431 GYTFPE

-446 WCDYPDAE
+446 WCDYPGAE
-454 TEDEIAEKVMSEN
+454 TEDEIAEKVMSDN

-477 MGHNPEKTVTDEKS
+477 MGHNPEKTVTITDKKS

-505 VASNTEVKIKGA
+505 AVSNTEVKIEGA

-536 TATVSIPVPEGW
+536 AATVSIPVPKGW

-556 VVDTDGNVTLLTGEY
+556 VVETDGKVTLLTGKY
-571 ADDVYTYTAP
+571 ADGVYTYTAP

-600 TEKSISLTIGH
+600 TGKSISLTIGH
-611 EDTDT
+611 EATDT
-616 LVGDYSNDVGPFSN
+616 LVGDYSNDVGKFSN
-630 SGIAAINVETET
+630 SDIAAINVETET

-679 DGGTSTEISVSDGKI
+679 DGETSTGISVSNGKI

-707 KNGNGWSIKDNAG
+707 KNENGWSIKDNAG

-727 NLNRKLNWDYSISN
+727 KLGLNLKLDWNYSISN
-741 QQSSAEAV
+741 QQSSAVAV
-749 SITGNN
+749 SITGNS
-755 AVKLARVINISLF
+755 AVKLARDINTTLF
-768 VKTTSY
+768 GSTTSY
-774 ISYKNGYYADSN
+774 ICYENKYYAGSN
-786 GSNLYLFK
+786 GSDLYLFK
-794 KVTLPAGTNTKVT
+794 KVTRPAGTNTKVT
-807 FTGLKKGTTSVKVG
+807 FTGLKKGTTFVKVG

-834 NVSLI
+834 KVSLI
-839 KDSTTTVTQTSSIS
+839 KDGTTTVTQTSRIS
-853 GNPTYDK
+853 GNPIYDK
-860 EGIVEATVS
+860 KGIVEATVS
-869 GETVT
+869 GEKVT
-874 FRGLALGTA
+874 FKGLALGTA

-935 HSEAGVKFSELV
+935 HSEAGVKFSKLV

-1002 VEWTNVLN
+1002 VKWTNVLN
-1010 SDQIVAYYLQKTKVT
+1010 TDQIVAYYLQKTEVT
-1025 SEVTTKVVDWGEPYK
+1025 HEVTTKVVDWGEPYK

-1072 EDKTQNPAS
+1072 EDKTQNPDS

-1096 ANNPRVLGAITF
+1096 ASKPRVLGAITF

-1122 DGSSSGWQSYST
+1122 DGTSSGYSSYRT

-1157 DELQYTENRAGKLV
+1157 DELQYTANRTGKLV

-1181 DTLRVHYIDNNNPEK
+1181 DTLRVHYIDNNNPKK

-1222 VNNDVIN
+1222 VHNDVTN
-1229 KLGIKQTVS
+1229 KLGIKQTVT
-1238 TDLGT
+1238 TDLST
-1243 MPEIGVQYRYSKYKC
+1243 MTEIGVQYRYSKYKC
-1258 VSATRSEYG
+1258 VSATRSEDG

-1311 KYGTTTAEVGEGV
+1311 KYGTTTAEVGKGV
-1324 TYTPT
+1324 KYTPT

-1337 FTVTLTDSNKN
+1337 FTVTLTDSKKQ

-1360 TVYYEEGFATSS
+1360 TVYYEEGFAKSS
-1372 GFTGGSKGTEN
+1372 GFTEKGSKRTEN
-1383 QTTSAVGSRAQYGFD
+1383 QTISAVGSGARYGFD

-1437 CTNTTGIV
+1437 CTKTTGIV

-1458 MYVDTAMRPGG
+1458 MYVDTAMRPGDTG
-1469 NETSGQNVNAYN
+1469 ETSGQNVDAYN
-1481 VPITSIKDLT
+1481 VPITSIKDLK

-1502 KDETFN
+1502 NDETFN

-1539 LRDAVLAAR
+1539 LRDAVLKAR
-1548 IDGNVKSK
+1548 INGKVDGE
-1556 YAEQIS
+1556 YADQIS
-1562 KNAISQVYAKNEN
+1562 KNAMSQVYARNEN
-1575 VQGIVITKDGTA
+1575 VQGIVIDKNRTT
-1587 AGSIDVTDLLDNGP
+1587 AGSANVTDLLDNGP

-1654 SGTVTITNNSS
+1654 SGTVIITNTGS
-1665 NILSITKLKLLGGA
+1665 NILSITKLKLLGDA
-1679 VTTSLNEEILTTALL
+1679 VPTSLNEEILTTALL

-1699 QSPAPTVAPI
+1699 QSPAPTA
-1709 ETPTPTVEP
+1709 TPTPTVEP

-1737 AGLTGAKLT
+1737 VGLTGAKLT

-1762 GSGSWKKITAVK
+1762 GSGSWKNIASVK
-1774 STAGSYTDS
+1774 STASSYTDS

-1794 VRAYKKVNGKVYKGD
+1794 VRAYKKVNGKAYKGD
-1809 YDKKGLT
+1809 YDKKGLI

-1835 SLKLTWGKVT
+1835 SLKLTWGKAA

-1855 VSTSNKWEKVA
+1855 VSGSNKWEKVA

-1903 SSYNKNG
+1903 SSYDKNG